1 MPHNFQGR
9 YFENISSSDLEEKY
23 EKAKDKKEKKVK

>member
-9 YFENISSSDLEEKY
+9 YFKNISGSDLEEKY
-23 EKAKDKKEKKVK
+23 EKAKDKEKKVK